1 MKFEII
7 GKNVSITE
15 AMRQKIE
22 KKLSFLDK
30 YLLIDPETRARVVV
44 RTYPLTQKIEVTIP
58 TKVGILRT
66 EVEHEDLYAAIDLA
80 IDKLEDQV
88 RRQKTRLSRR
98 HREKLALSFVEQDN
112 VKLDQG
118 DIAVRTKTVKAQRMD
133 LEEAILRMEMLG
145 HSFFIYTDEE
155 TDSIAVV
162 YKPTKVGILRT
173 EVEHE
178 DLYAAIDLAIDK
190 LEDQVRRQKTRLS
203 RRHREKLALSFI
215 EQDNV
220 KLDQGDIAV
229 RTKTV
234 KAQRMDLEEAILRM
248 EMLGHSF
255 FIYTDE
261 ETDSIA
267 VVYKRNSGGYGL
279 LETEDEE

>member
-1 MKFEII
+1 MKFEIV

-112 VKLDQG
+112 GKLDQG
-118 DIAVRTKTVKAQRMD
+118 DIAVRTKTVKAARRD
-133 LEEAILRMEMLG
+133 LEEAIM
-145 HSFFIYTDEE
+145 
-155 TDSIAVV
+155 
-162 YKPTKVGILRT
+162 
-173 EVEHE
+173 
-178 DLYAAIDLAIDK
+178 
-190 LEDQVRRQKTRLS
+190 
-203 RRHREKLALSFI
+203 
-215 EQDNV
+215 
-220 KLDQGDIAV
+220 
-229 RTKTV
+229 
-234 KAQRMDLEEAILRM
+234 RM

>member
-1 MKFEII
+1 MKFEIV

-15 AMRQKIE
+15 GMRQKIE

-133 LEEAILRMEMLG
+133 LEEAITPGPHPRK
-145 HSFFIYTDEE
+145 SFP
-155 TDSIAVV
+155 A
-162 YKPTKVGILRT
+162 
-173 EVEHE
+173 
-178 DLYAAIDLAIDK
+178 
-190 LEDQVRRQKTRLS
+190 RRDRQLS
-203 RRHREKLALSFI
+203 DARRS
-215 EQDNV
+215 
-220 KLDQGDIAV
+220 
-229 RTKTV
+229 
-234 KAQRMDLEEAILRM
+234 
-248 EMLGHSF
+248 
-255 FIYTDE
+255 
-261 ETDSIA
+261 
-267 VVYKRNSGGYGL
+267 L
-279 LETEDEE
+279 LPQFHQQSTNA

>member
-1 MKFEII
+1 MKFEIV

-22 KKLSFLDK
+22 RKLSFLDK

-118 DIAVRTKTVKAQRMD
+118 DIAVRTKTVKEQRMD
-133 LEEAILRMEMLG
+133 LEEAIMRMEMLG

-155 TDSIAVV
+155 TDS
-162 YKPTKVGILRT
+162 T
-173 EVEHE
+173 
-178 DLYAAIDLAIDK
+178 
-190 LEDQVRRQKTRLS
+190 
-203 RRHREKLALSFI
+203 
-215 EQDNV
+215 
-220 KLDQGDIAV
+220 
-229 RTKTV
+229 
-234 KAQRMDLEEAILRM
+234 
-248 EMLGHSF
+248 
-255 FIYTDE
+255 
-261 ETDSIA
+261 A